1 MRTSSALSVALAAVL
16 VFAATA
22 CSTNKDRLAGACQV
36 KRCVCAESSWSPAA
50 AGGGS
55 PVVWQS
61 DGTASCPEG
70 LELHLVKP
78 PPGRVRHGIQ

>member
-1 MRTSSALSVALAAVL
+1 MRTSSALPVALAAVL
-16 VFAATA
+16 VFAAA
-22 CSTNKDRLAGACQV
+22 CSTDKDRLAGACQV

-55 PVVWQS
+55 PILWRS

-78 PPGRVRHGIQ
+78 PPGRVRKSIQ